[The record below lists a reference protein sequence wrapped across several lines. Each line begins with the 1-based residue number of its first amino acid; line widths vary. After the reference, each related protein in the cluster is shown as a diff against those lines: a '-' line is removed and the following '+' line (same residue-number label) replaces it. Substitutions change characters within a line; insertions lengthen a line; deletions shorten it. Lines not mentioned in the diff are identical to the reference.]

1 MQKLELSFR
10 TLTPLWTGD
19 IGGNSS
25 HIRETS
31 LIGSLRWWYEGII
44 RGMGGSVCD
53 PLPEGHCEFKQEKP
67 EPPEQQLCPAC
78 LLFGCT
84 GWQRR
89 FRLEV
94 TGLEPIP
101 LFFIASNSVYQAS
114 GNWLWRM
121 FGADEAG
128 GKKQGRGPS
137 TKFTF
142 GVQALWGT
150 KTKLRIIPLKAFQGS
165 ISAQLSYLLNII
177 SEWGA
182 LGAKTQ
188 NGFGQVFVSG
198 LNENLVTNGCQEL
211 KVVAANRQV
220 NHNKNNISQNQ
231 LKNYF
236 DLGRFFSRIY
246 EIGLDNPYRT
256 TGKLI
261 GDPCSF
267 NYQDFFIPC
276 AFDIRY
282 KSRSR
287 NPFTGQGEDFGMRPW
302 FKNKKQYNSKA
313 IDTLFGKSEARTD
326 EDRSGGRIGVS
337 HLYRKQGDG
346 SFYVKIWGHV
356 PNDLGIE
363 PEDVAG
369 EIDMFVQTMFHSAK
383 LRTEFRQKEAL
394 GS

>member
-1 MQKLELSFR
+1 MQKLELRLR

-19 IGGNSS
+19 ISGNSS
-25 HIRETS
+25 HIRETG
-31 LIGSLRWWYEGII
+31 LLGSLRWWYEGII

-53 PLPEGHCEFKQEKP
+53 PLAKGHCEFKQEKP

-101 LFFIASNSVYQAS
+101 LFFVASSSVYQTS

-128 GKKQGRGPS
+128 GKKQGRGS
-137 TKFTF
+137 SIKFTL

-150 KTKLRIIPLKAFQGS
+150 KTKLRIIPLKVFQGN
-165 ISAQLSYLLNII
+165 ISAQIAYLLNII
-177 SEWGA
+177 SKWGA

-188 NGFGQVFVSG
+188 NGFGQVIVNG
-198 LNENLVTNGCQEL
+198 LDEDLITNGCQEL
-211 KVVAANRQV
+211 RNAANRQE

-246 EIGLDNPYRT
+246 EIGLDNPYGT
-256 TGKLI
+256 TGRLI
-261 GDPCSF
+261 GDPCGF

-313 IDTLFGKSEARTD
+313 IDTLFGKSKARTD

-337 HLYRKQGDG
+337 HLYRKQRDG

-363 PEDVAG
+363 PEDVAR
-369 EIDMFVQTMFHSAK
+369 EIDMFVQTMFRRAK
-383 LRTEFRQKEAL
+383 LRTEFRQKEVL
-394 GS
+394 ES

>member
-1 MQKLELSFR
+1 MKISELDMR

-25 HIRETS
+25 HIRETG
-31 LIGSLRWWYEGII
+31 LVGSLRWWYEGII
-44 RGMGGSVCD
+44 RGMGGSICD
-53 PLPEGHCEFKQEKP
+53 PLLEGHCKFDSTSSKSP
-67 EPPEQQLCPAC
+67 EEQLCPAC

-101 LFFIASNSVYQAS
+101 LFFVASSSVYQAS

-128 GKKQGRGPS
+128 GKKQGRGS
-137 TKFTF
+137 SIKFTF

-150 KTKLRIIPLKAFQGS
+150 ETKLRIIPLKAFQGN
-165 ISAQLSYLLNII
+165 ILAEIACLLNII
-177 SEWGA
+177 SKWGA

-188 NGFGQVFVSG
+188 NGFGQVIVSG
-198 LNENLVTNGCQEL
+198 LNGGLIAAGYQEL
-211 KVVAANRQV
+211 KVVAANSLSNQ
-220 NHNKNNISQNQ
+220 NNNSIDSSK

-236 DLGRFFSRIY
+236 NLRRFFSRTY
-246 EIGLDNPYRT
+246 EIGHDNPYKTIGR
-256 TGKLI
+256 LI
-261 GDPCSF
+261 GDPGTF
-267 NYQDFFIPC
+267 NYRDFFVPC

-302 FKNKKQYNSKA
+302 FKKKKQYDSKI
-313 IDTLFGKSEARTD
+313 IDTLFGKSKARTD

-337 HLYRKQGDG
+337 HLYRKQRDG

-356 PNDLGIE
+356 PDSLGIE
-363 PEDVAG
+363 PEDVAC
-369 EIDMFVQTMFHSAK
+369 EIDMFMQTMFRNAK
-383 LRTEFRQKEAL
+383 LKTEFRQKEAL